1 MADPRAYLAPFL
13 SAERRTLSIRDAF
26 AWMNEANASDFFL
39 KVGEPVVFKVD
50 GQVRR
55 LATEPF
61 AEDHLQRFMECFLG
75 PTDLARFNARREVDL
90 VHADEGHRYRVH
102 IGMGNVGPYAVVRRI
117 TQDILPL
124 EKIGL
129 PQRALPALQ
138 RLRDGLVLIAGPT
151 GQGKTVTAVAL
162 LDWIARSRP
171 SMILTLED
179 PIEYILKDERGFFI
193 QREVGMHVESFADG
207 VRAALRE
214 NLDVVFVGEMREPE
228 TIEQV
233 LKASEMGHL
242 VISTIHAEDTISAL
256 GRIVGSVRPEHEARI
271 RYTLPARFVGCSEPC
286 MNNAMEIVF
295 GEMNMDPN
303 FLSDALAAADDYL
316 YSAEALDFDQQVG
329 ESFLPELIQMTRE
342 RGVQLIL
349 VQMRIMRFDTPGSEP
364 PLLRPYNDALTA
376 YLAANGVI
384 YLDYSRVSSLT
395 WAHYSDGLHMN
406 EAGKAIFTD
415 MFAEDLLE
423 NIK

>member
-13 SAERRTLSIRDAF
+13 STERRTLSIRDAL

-61 AEDHLQRFMECFLG
+61 TEDHLGRFMDCFLD
-75 PTDLARFNARREVDL
+75 PADRARFEARREVDL

-117 TQDILPL
+117 TQDVLPL

-129 PQRALPALQ
+129 PARALAPLQ

-162 LDWIARSRP
+162 LDWIARNRA

-179 PIEYILKDERGFFI
+179 PIEYILKDDRGFFI

-271 RYTLPARFVGCSEPC
+271 RYTLSSG
-286 MNNAMEIVF
+286 
-295 GEMNMDPN
+295 
-303 FLSDALAAADDYL
+303 LAAVITQRL
-316 YSAEALDFDQQVG
+316 
-329 ESFLPELIQMTRE
+329 LPGLNGGR
-342 RGVQLIL
+342 V
-349 VQMRIMRFDTPGSEP
+349 
-364 PLLRPYNDALTA
+364 
-376 YLAANGVI
+376 LAAEVVLPTTAVRTVIRSGELAKLTTYLGKPESGVT
-384 YLDYSRVSSLT
+384 YRE
-395 WAHYSDGLHMN
+395 HLHALYT
-406 EAGKAIFTD
+406 ERRISAQTRDEELQAVQARYTTPAKP
-415 MFAEDLLE
+415 
-423 NIK
+423 